1 MRLTDTERGPYIKM
15 REVSDLRTQFQCEFR
30 LHLKQKLGGSSS
42 KASTMGSILHR
53 LVSDQ
58 TVSPDEKSGN
68 RLVPLLII
76 IVTLIAG
83 MLWIL
88 W

>member
-1 MRLTDTERGPYIKM
+1 MRLTDAERGPNNKM

-42 KASTMGSILHR
+42 RASTMGSILHR

-58 TVSPDEKSGN
+58 TVFHDEKNGN
-68 RLVPLLII
+68 RLVPLFII

-83 MLWIL
+83 LLWIL

>member
-1 MRLTDTERGPYIKM
+1 MRLNDTERGPHNKM
-15 REVSDLRTQFQCEFR
+15 REVSDLRIQFQCEYR

-53 LVSDQ
+53 LASDH

-68 RLVPLLII
+68 RMVPLLII
-76 IVTLIAG
+76 IVTLISG